1 LPVVYVESIRLKSNT
16 CYTIFQYKTVE
27 TGDKSKTGEDNYN
40 VKTRLFLGVIDL
52 DKEGGIESIQ
62 DISKYSRFYF
72 LDSFS
77 SGEKVYEED
86 LAYGFDVNNDQA
98 IMRAREYNS
107 GQNSGKPADSLYYF
121 NFTMAHGNK
130 LAPGSRY
137 AMDGAHKYD
146 EMHIHI
152 DEAYRPVVNINRL
165 LLLEPAGNQL
175 QSLPIDLKSMNISYV
190 YDWKLEKNMLEF
202 IGISDKKTY
211 YYSYNL
217 ATKSTGKL
225 FLADHV
231 FFGGMKILESGKFIG
246 YEKNKET
253 DNLKVSEFD
262 IRDL

>member
-1 LPVVYVESIRLKSNT
+1 
-16 CYTIFQYKTVE
+16 
-27 TGDKSKTGEDNYN
+27 
-40 VKTRLFLGVIDL
+40 
-52 DKEGGIESIQ
+52 
-62 DISKYSRFYF
+62 
-72 LDSFS
+72 
-77 SGEKVYEED
+77 
-86 LAYGFDVNNDQA
+86 
-98 IMRAREYNS
+98 
-107 GQNSGKPADSLYYF
+107 
-121 NFTMAHGNK
+121 
-130 LAPGSRY
+130 
-137 AMDGAHKYD
+137 
-146 EMHIHI
+146 
-152 DEAYRPVVNINRL
+152 VVNINRL